1 MKFKFVIVGK
11 DNKFEM
17 SDEQLKG
24 ICLEDASDD
33 IKKSCE
39 CVANSLEFVKY
50 SNNKE
55 PLAVIYNRELNAER
69 ADRKHDFVV
78 FLHADVKFDIPFFM
92 SRCES
97 CADKYDVMGLC
108 GAEKINTN
116 TSPLNWFSGSMHAP
130 MGRWGCVTHGEN
142 GNQLAFFSE
151 DRKEI
156 TDHAVAAID
165 GLCIVFGK
173 KALDSEMLFDEQFT
187 FNQYDT
193 DISFQTL
200 ITYGL
205 RLGVVVEPHLQHY
218 SVGTSILSLEFLQ
231 KEVDFRLK
239 WKLNFPDNSN
249 VKKLLEARNAK
260 VS

>member
-11 DNKFEM
+11 DNRFEM
-17 SDEQLKG
+17 ADSQLRG
-24 ICLEDASDD
+24 ECPTDASEDV
-33 IKKSCE
+33 KKSCE
-39 CVANSLEFVKY
+39 YVSNNLVFVKY
-50 SNNKE
+50 SDNKE
-55 PLAVIYNRELNAER
+55 SLATIYNRELKNER
-69 ADRKHDFVV
+69 SDRKHDFLV
-78 FLHADVKFDIPFFM
+78 FLHADVNLDIPYFM
-92 SRCES
+92 SICERC
-97 CADKYDVMGLC
+97 AAKYDVMGLC

-116 TSPLNWFSGSMHAP
+116 ISPLNWFSGSSHAP
-130 MGRWGCVTHGEN
+130 RGRWGCVTHGEN

-173 KALDSEMLFDEQFT
+173 KALDSEMLFDERFT

-200 ITYGL
+200 MTYGL
-205 RLGVVVEPHLQHY
+205 RLGVIVEPHLRHF
-218 SVGTSILSLEFLQ
+218 SVGTSILSMDFLQ

-249 VKKLLEARNAK
+249 VKKLLEVRDAK
-260 VS
+260 IS